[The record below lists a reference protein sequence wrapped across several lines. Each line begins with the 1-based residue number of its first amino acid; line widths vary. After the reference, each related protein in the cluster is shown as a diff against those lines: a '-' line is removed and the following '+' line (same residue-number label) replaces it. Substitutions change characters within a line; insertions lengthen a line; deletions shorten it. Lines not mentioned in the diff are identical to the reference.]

1 MHIQA
6 LEKAGR
12 TDQLLQ
18 NEDLGM
24 QVKEPFFTK
33 RGAKWKVYLH
43 YRQAGVEAFFII
55 LYEILLTSAD
65 KGFNLCSIGQVITLV
80 K

>member
-1 MHIQA
+1 MLAFRREAPSTKELHGSGHVLAPNCTMHIQA

-33 RGAKWKVYLH
+33 RGAK
-43 YRQAGVEAFFII
+43 
-55 LYEILLTSAD
+55 
-65 KGFNLCSIGQVITLV
+65 
-80 K
+80 